1 MKKHILILMLVGIF
15 ITINAKS
22 LELNFENNH
31 PYPWQSVSTWKVD
44 KNSKILSM
52 IGSKKSF
59 FGFGN
64 VFNLYFTKSI
74 NFKDG
79 EITVEFKANSG
90 DTDEGGGIMWRVQ
103 DKDNYYIARFNPL
116 EDNFTYYKVI
126 KGDRIELKNSDIK
139 LSSGWHK
146 MKIIQKDTHFEGFLD
161 GKKLLEFNDNSIQK
175 SGGIGVWT
183 KTDAKTSFKNLLV
196 EP

>member
-1 MKKHILILMLVGIF
+1 
-15 ITINAKS
+15 
-22 LELNFENNH
+22 
-31 PYPWQSVSTWKVD
+31 
-44 KNSKILSM
+44 M

-79 EITVEFKANSG
+79 EIAVEFKANSG
-90 DTDEGGGIMWRVQ
+90 DSDEGGGIMWRVQ
-103 DKDNYYIARFNPL
+103 NKDNYYIARFNPL
-116 EDNFTYYKVI
+116 EDNFTFYKVI
-126 KGDRIELKNSDIK
+126 KGDRIELKNVDIK
-139 LSSGWHK
+139 LSTGWHK
-146 MKIIQKDTHFEGFLD
+146 MKITQKNTHFEGFLD

-183 KTDAKTSFKNLLV
+183 KTDAKTSFKNLFIDR
-196 EP
+196 